1 MMQAQPSDFEPRR
14 QPVTVE
20 LAKRSTFHSR
30 YGHLYQ
36 LRDNTGRLLMLG
48 DRLIYQ
54 PRRRRYADGDIRQ
67 PDAIC
72 VEIVRQSN
80 APYVVSVKTPWGQVI
95 TPRPERL
102 KVQFVRVDQRTK
114 R

>member
-1 MMQAQPSDFEPRR
+1 MTELQAEQFEPRR
-14 QPVTVE
+14 QPVTVP
-20 LAKRSTFHSR
+20 LAKRSTFRSR

-36 LRDNTGRLLMLG
+36 LRDKTGRLLMVG
-48 DRLIYQ
+48 DRMIYQ

-72 VEIVRQSN
+72 VEIVKQSN
-80 APYVVSVKTPWGQVI
+80 PPYVVCVKTPWGQVI
-95 TPRPERL
+95 TPSPERL
-102 KVQFVRVDQRTK
+102 EVKYVRVDTRIK